1 MVRPYL
7 QCSVQ
12 PHYSWTSPLVKHEE
26 AEMLSWIWEGKQGA
40 MDINIVSVYM
50 KNCHGIKE
58 FDIFCSTPKGKT
70 SEDRLQF
77 SKRQT

>member
-1 MVRPYL
+1 
-7 QCSVQ
+7 
-12 PHYSWTSPLVKHEE
+12 
-26 AEMLSWIWEGKQGA
+26 MLSWIWEGKQGA

-58 FDIFCSTPKGKT
+58 FDIFCSIPKGKT

-77 SKRQT
+77 SKRKT

>member
-7 QCSVQ
+7 QCNVQ
-12 PHYSWTSPLVKHEE
+12 PHYSWGIFVVKHGE
-26 AEMLSWIWEGKQGA
+26 AEMLSWVWEGRQGA
-40 MDINIVSVYM
+40 TDINIVSVYM

-58 FDIFCSTPKGKT
+58 FNIFYSTPKGKT

-77 SKRQT
+77 SKRKT